1 MTKLQRMA
9 HELEHACG
17 GRQKL
22 LDAMVL
28 AGDISPEMTALMA
41 LLKSPA
47 NVDVALTTLTKK
59 AKVNILD
66 LFAHMKGAALARGQL
81 LATLKIGAKTP
92 DIVYDVL
99 KRSVEH
105 EAVCDKCGGAGKRD
119 TRFGEVPCLMC
130 GKTGKVTVVPSLDT
144 QKVAL
149 EMGGMLQK
157 GGGVNVQ
164 VTNTQN
170 VGLMSFNESF
180 RKFQQDSD
188 EALYPAREIEA
199 GVVEGEE
206 TT

>member
-1 MTKLQRMA
+1 M
-9 HELEHACG
+9 
-17 GRQKL
+17 

-28 AGDISPEMTALMA
+28 SGDISPEMTALMA

-66 LFAHMKGAALARGQL
+66 LFAHLKTSALARAQL
-81 LATLKIGAKTP
+81 KATLRISEETP
-92 DIVYDVL
+92 GIVDDVL

-105 EAVCDKCGGAGKRD
+105 EATCEKCGGAGKRD
-119 TRFGEVPCLMC
+119 TRFGPLPCLMC
-130 GKTGKVTVVPSLDT
+130 GQTGKITQVPSLDV

-149 EMGGMLQK
+149 EMSGMLQK
-157 GGGVNVQ
+157 TGGVNVQ
-164 VTNTQN
+164 VTNNQN

-180 RKFQQDSD
+180 RAFQKDSD
-188 EALYPAREIEA
+188 EALYPARELEA